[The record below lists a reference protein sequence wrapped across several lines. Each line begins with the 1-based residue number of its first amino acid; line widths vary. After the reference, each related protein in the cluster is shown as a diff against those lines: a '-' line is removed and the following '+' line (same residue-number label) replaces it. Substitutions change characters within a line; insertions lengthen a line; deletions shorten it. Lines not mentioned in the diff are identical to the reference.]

1 MGIAVDEDV
10 FERWQKSRGTRR
22 KARIGVAGKIILGLG
37 IIAAAAASFGVIL
50 LATPSK
56 LVATVQGQ
64 VVKTE
69 YDWDDED
76 IDEDARKWLERHITV
91 RLDSGEKAGVDLPLD
106 EEVRMDAQVKLDVY
120 RKVIGPVSMEFHKFA
135 GYVDAAK

>member
-22 KARIGVAGKIILGLG
+22 KARIGLAGKVVLGFCVVAG
-37 IIAAAAASFGVIL
+37 AAASFGVIL
-50 LATPSK
+50 AATPSK

-64 VVKTE
+64 VVE
-69 YDWDDED
+69 AEHDWDDED

-91 RLDSGEKAGVDLPLD
+91 RLDTGEKAGVDLPMD
-106 EEVRMDAQVKLDVY
+106 EEVRMDALVKLDVY
-120 RKVIGPVSMEFHKFA
+120 RKALGPISMEFHKFA